1 MRTASRREFIG
12 AAVLTGGAIAV
23 TQAQAQAGDT
33 KPGFLITYSAG
44 PAFLSGKPLNEQ
56 PLKEHFNYMLDLHRR
71 GVLRMAGGFG
81 DNSGG
86 AAFVDAASE
95 DEARQIA
102 EADPAVKTKVFVY
115 QLHQWNLV
123 PWQRLAE
130 RTAGG

>member
-1 MRTASRREFIG
+1 MRTGSRRKFIG
-12 AAVLTGGAIAV
+12 AAVLAGGAIAASSV
-23 TQAQAQAGDT
+23 QAQQSDT

-56 PLKEHFNYMLDLHRR
+56 PLKEHLAYMIELHRR
-71 GVLRMAGGFG
+71 GVLRMAGGFA

-86 AAFVDAASE
+86 AAFVDAATL
-95 DEARQIA
+95 DEAREIA
-102 EADPAVKTKVFVY
+102 EADPAVKTQVFIY

-130 RTAGG
+130 RSTTG